1 MVNDTSRG
9 ASAGITSK
17 GGLFKVGGLAKLGG
31 LSRQG
36 GALLV
41 FHVVLV
47 CFKEHHLSVR
57 NVS

>member
-1 MVNDTSRG
+1 MIPRG

-41 FHVVLV
+41 FHVVLDA
-47 CFKEHHLSVR
+47 EGG
-57 NVS
+57 